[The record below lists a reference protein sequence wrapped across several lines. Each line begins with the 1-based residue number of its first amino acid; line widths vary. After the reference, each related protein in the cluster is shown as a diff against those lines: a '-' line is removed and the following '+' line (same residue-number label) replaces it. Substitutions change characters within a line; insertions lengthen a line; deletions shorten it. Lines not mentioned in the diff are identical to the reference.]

1 MSLHAH
7 EHRGPCINPRK
18 VTLCESIDPLGT
30 GEYVNWETERWIFDA
45 AEFQAQALVL
55 SGSEVLREGSELHD
69 WSSLGDSVTEA
80 IDDAKKLREKIGD
93 RVDTVVIAK
102 LVLAPAF
109 YAKKKA
115 FYTHNVSVHYALP
128 RWGWRWVGG
137 KSEKVCNLSKT
148 TAEFEVWRN
157 GEYTDQWHLA
167 ERVMDEWPAL
177 DVASDQRTQPSS

>member
-1 MSLHAH
+1 MSLHAY

-30 GEYVNWETERWIFDA
+30 GDYINWETERWIFDA
-45 AEFQAQALVL
+45 VEFQAQAMVM
-55 SGSEVLREGSELHD
+55 SGDEVLREGSELHD
-69 WSSLGDSVTEA
+69 WSRLGDSVTEA
-80 IDDAKKLREKIGD
+80 IKDAKELREKIGD
-93 RVDTVVIAK
+93 KVDTIVVAR

-109 YAKKKA
+109 YAKKKS
-115 FYTHNVSVHYALP
+115 FYHRNVSVHYALP
-128 RWGWRWVGG
+128 RWGWKRVDGNSETLCDLG
-137 KSEKVCNLSKT
+137 KK

-177 DVASDQRTQPSS
+177 DVAAERRTQPST